1 MEFIKKHKLK
11 IILVGVFL
19 ILMIFAYI
27 GVKELL
33 YPDIR
38 KDLYGSRLDGM
49 EQFNVDDNRLKEE
62 VKELSKDEKIEKIDS
77 HLSGRIIN
85 YTIHIKGDLDL
96 ITSKSFGDKILEKF
110 SDEEKQYFDFQLFI
124 VNEVENS
131 EYYPIVGYKHKTSLT
146 FIWTN

>member
-11 IILVGVFL
+11 IILVVVFL
-19 ILMIFAYI
+19 ILIIFAYI

-33 YPDIR
+33 YPDTR

-77 HLSGRIIN
+77 HLSGRTIN

-124 VNEVENS
+124 VNDVENS
-131 EYYPIVGYKHKTSLT
+131 EHYPIVGYKHKTSLT
-146 FIWTN
+146 FVWTN

>member
-11 IILVGVFL
+11 IILVVVFL
-19 ILMIFAYI
+19 ILIIFAYI

-33 YPDIR
+33 YPDTR

-77 HLSGRIIN
+77 H
-85 YTIHIKGDLDL
+85 
-96 ITSKSFGDKILEKF
+96 
-110 SDEEKQYFDFQLFI
+110 
-124 VNEVENS
+124 
-131 EYYPIVGYKHKTSLT
+131 
-146 FIWTN
+146 